1 MSRYYDD
8 DGEDFPG
15 QYALWEAN
23 YERALKGKRGRK
35 ALADL
40 REALMALPEHRLIEG
55 ALCTVG
61 AAAEAEAEEAQW
73 AKTPAPP
80 GWPHHSPVA
89 GSLRDAID
97 GQGEGV
103 CGIGAYLW
111 HQKVKAGADPDEAF
125 GALPRLLQDDH
136 DISET
141 ADAAQAA
148 GMAYVLAWRLAFMND
163 ETYGG
168 LTPERRHAAFV
179 AWIDEQLAVPA

>member
-8 DGEDFPG
+8 GNGYGFPNET
-15 QYALWEAN
+15 ALWEAN

-35 ALADL
+35 ALAEL

-61 AAAEAEAEEAQW
+61 ATAQAEAEDAEW
-73 AKTPAPP
+73 TRTPAPP
-80 GWPHHSPVA
+80 GWPSRSPLA
-89 GSLRDAID
+89 DSLREAVD

-111 HQKVKAGADPDEAF
+111 HKQVKAGMDPAEAF
-125 GALPRLLQDDH
+125 AALPRLLQDDH
-136 DISET
+136 EISET
-141 ADAAQAA
+141 ADAARAA
-148 GMAYVLAWRLAFMND
+148 GMAYVLAWRLAYKND

-168 LTPERRHAAFV
+168 LTPERRHAAFID
-179 AWIDEQLAVPA
+179 WIDQQLATP